1 MRLSIVPAAAC
12 LAMAACGGPETSQAN
27 NAQANVSNDSR
38 TAVQAVGSSEKSSGT
53 APGNAAVFAGPV
65 GGADAPRIMHL
76 RHEGMETMGKTAK
89 SIKGQLD
96 SGSPDL
102 AVVRAA
108 AAKIADLSSK
118 ANGWFP
124 AGTGPNVGR
133 TGAKPEIWQG
143 SAIQKDF
150 IAKLEVEQKAAEAF
164 SSAAAAGDVPTIET
178 RFSDL
183 GRTCKA
189 CHDKYRTDMHHH

>member
-1 MRLSIVPAAAC
+1 MRLSIAAAAAC
-12 LAMAACGGPETSQAN
+12 VSLAACGGPDSSQAN
-27 NAQANVSNDSR
+27 NAQANISNRSR
-38 TAVQAVGSSEKSSGT
+38 TETEAVASSAGASQQA
-53 APGNAAVFAGPV
+53 ANRAAFAGPV
-65 GGADAPRIMHL
+65 SGADATRIMHE

-89 SIKGQLD
+89 TIKGQLD

-124 AGTGPNVGR
+124 AGTGPDIGR

>member
-1 MRLSIVPAAAC
+1 MRPSILAAAAC

-27 NAQANVSNDSR
+27 NAQANISNNSR
-38 TAVQAVGSSEKSSGT
+38 TAVHAAGSSVNGSETSSG
-53 APGNAAVFAGPV
+53 NAVVFAGPV
-65 GGADAPRIMHL
+65 GGADATRIMHQ

-124 AGTGPNVGR
+124 AGTGPAVGR

>member
-1 MRLSIVPAAAC
+1 MHPRLVAAAAC
-12 LAMAACGGPETSQAN
+12 LVTAACGGPETSQAN
-27 NAQANVSNDSR
+27 NAQANISNNSR
-38 TAVQAVGSSEKSSGT
+38 KAVHAAGSSVNGSETSSG
-53 APGNAAVFAGPV
+53 NAVVFAGPV
-65 GGADAPRIMHL
+65 GGADATRIMHQ

-124 AGTGPNVGR
+124 AGTGPAVGR